1 MMMMNFPR
9 LSGETQQ
16 AINTLGPWLAQDAFS
31 ADSHC
36 GADDVIILA
45 GNAVIPSIDA
55 ACRLA
60 ANREMPLVLSGGI
73 GHSTTFLYAAI
84 AQHPTYNTLP
94 TTGRPEAAILA
105 DIARRFWNVPQE
117 RIHIESRSTNCG
129 ENAAFSRDLL
139 VAKGL
144 HPQRVIVAQ
153 DPTMQRRTLATFARV
168 YQDQPFTPEWVSYP
182 GVVPEVYA
190 GDRSLHFMGGD
201 KGLWPMERYLSLILG
216 EIPRLRDDEK
226 GYGPTG
232 KGFIV
237 HVDIPQHI
245 EQAWQV
251 LRADPLLTGALQQ
264 RDML

>member
-1 MMMMNFPR
+1 MMMNFPR
-9 LSGETQQ
+9 ISGETQQ
-16 AINTLGPWLAQDAFS
+16 AINTLGHWLAHNEFS
-31 ADSHC
+31 ADRHF
-36 GADDVIILA
+36 GADDAIILA
-45 GNAVIPSIDA
+45 GNAVIPTIDA

-60 ANREMPLVLSGGI
+60 ANSEMPLVLSGGI

-105 DIARRFWNVPQE
+105 DIARHFWNVAPE

-139 VAKGL
+139 AAKGL
-144 HPQRVIVAQ
+144 QPQHLIVVQ
-153 DPTMQRRTLATFARV
+153 DPTMQRRTLATFSRV
-168 YQDQPFTPEWVSYP
+168 YQDQPAIPQWVSYP

-190 GDRSLHFMGGD
+190 DDRSLHFVGGD

-216 EIPRLRDDEK
+216 EVPRLRDDEK
-226 GYGPTG
+226 GYGPGG
-232 KGFIV
+232 KDFIV

-245 EQAWQV
+245 EQAWQL
-251 LRADPLLTGALQQ
+251 LRDDPLLTGALQQ

>member
-1 MMMMNFPR
+1 MMMNFPR

-16 AINTLGPWLAQDAFS
+16 VINTLGHWLACNEFS
-31 ADSHC
+31 ADTRFS
-36 GADDVIILA
+36 ADDAIILA
-45 GNAVIPSIDA
+45 GNAVIPTIDA

-60 ANREMPLVLSGGI
+60 ATSEMPLVLSGGI

-94 TTGRPEAAILA
+94 TTGRPEAGILA
-105 DIARRFWNVPQE
+105 DIARHFWNVPE
-117 RIHIESRSTNCG
+117 ARIHIESRSTNCG

-139 VAKGL
+139 AAKGL
-144 HPQRVIVAQ
+144 HPQRIVVVQ

-168 YQDQPFTPEWVSYP
+168 YQDQSVVPAWVSYP
-182 GVVPEVYA
+182 GVVPVVYA
-190 GDRSLHFMGGD
+190 GERSLHFRGGD
-201 KGLWPMERYLSLILG
+201 KGLWPMERYLSLLLG

-232 KGFIV
+232 KNFIV

-245 EQAWQV
+245 EQAWQI
-251 LRADPLLTGALQQ
+251 LHADPLLTGALQQ
-264 RDML
+264 RAML